1 LAGFFLTPLLVSHH
15 YPNYGD
21 YFPSSSIMRPQIKY
35 KIFTSQVALKNKL
48 QRVAGHGLSWKNRGK
63 IGGLRIMLCFES
75 FAKNRFAGIRRGRVL
90 TSGKKKTVSGFF
102 LESLNLFNWGRRPD
116 WPDSP

>member
-1 LAGFFLTPLLVSHH
+1 MQPILLLLFFQLLSLAGFFLTPLLVSHH

-75 FAKNRFAGIRRGRVL
+75 VAKNRFAGIRRGQGANVRQ
-90 TSGKKKTVSGFF
+90 KESGFRF
-102 LESLNLFNWGRRPD
+102 FFRIA
-116 WPDSP
+116 